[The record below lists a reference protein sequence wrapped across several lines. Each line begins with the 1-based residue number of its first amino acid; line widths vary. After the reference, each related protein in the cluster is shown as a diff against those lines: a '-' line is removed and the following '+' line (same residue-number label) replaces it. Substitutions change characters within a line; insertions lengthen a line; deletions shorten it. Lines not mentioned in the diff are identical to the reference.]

1 MGLSAPVAEFEVPG
15 HRLVRP
21 LGRGGMATVYLAIQS
36 SLGRPVAVKILQ
48 AATDETI
55 TRFEQEARTIARL
68 QHPHIVA
75 IYEVG
80 RTSDGQLYY
89 TMPYLPNGDLSKV
102 DLRDSPSRIA
112 AVVRALAGALGHAH
126 KQGIVHRDV
135 KPENVLFDQHRRAL
149 LTDFGIAR
157 ASDSLRVTREGATM
171 GSSGYMSPEQARG
184 QDIDGRSDLYS
195 LGVVCYELLTGDLPY
210 RGADA
215 LSTAIAHIEQP
226 VPRLPPLKR
235 SWQPFVD
242 KALAKSPEA
251 RFQDAEEM
259 IAALDAVD
267 GRRTSPRPVTPVTAP
282 QPKLQWPRLKLPR
295 LRLPPLGAIRR
306 PRIGLPSPRLVR
318 RYGPALLMLLALVVV
333 SAAALSWRSH
343 ARRTAVLPPSHSS
356 SRSPAAASPVVHT
369 PSHPLAAQQTA
380 ATQPAAA
387 PAPATSIE
395 AAQSLA
401 TMPVAPSSAG
411 NTPAMQVADLL
422 AQADALFSRDHLTV
436 PKEDSAVA
444 RYRQVLQLEPDNRS
458 ARTGIGRIMAV
469 LQRDVLIAWRR
480 GDADR
485 VQPLVTKLD
494 GLMADSD
501 PVSQKSWHDAR
512 IQLAQ
517 SVGAAIAESA
527 RSHDGAKVA
536 ALRPLAD
543 SLPAIYPRGFNS
555 RKLDQAPP
563 PPPALRAGSMLH
575 DDGGPSLVYV
585 PANGKADSFA
595 IGRTEVT
602 RSQYAEFARDTHRP
616 AASCV
621 EAFHPFSRL
630 RGLKWN
636 DPGFPQTGDHPAVCV
651 SWKDAAAYATWLSRR
666 TGEPYRLPT
675 EREWLRAARGD
686 TGGSPCALGN
696 VDDKSR
702 QSTLDNDRLP
712 CSDGA
717 AQTAPVGR
725 YAASSVGAYDMYGN
739 VSEWLDGG
747 SPGERVF
754 RGLSWRDG
762 SHQTAL
768 GRKGTAD
775 SDIGYTNVGFRVV
788 RVIDAAHPAPND

>member
-1 MGLSAPVAEFEVPG
+1 MSAPVAEFEVPG

-112 AVVRALAGALGHAH
+112 AVIRALAGALGHAH

-195 LGVVCYELLTGDLPY
+195 LGVVCYELLTGDLPF

-235 SWQPFVD
+235 AWQPFVD

-251 RFQDAEEM
+251 RFQNAEEM

-267 GRRTSPRPVTPVTAP
+267 GRHTSPRPVVPAAP
-282 QPKLQWPRLKLPR
+282 PRSKFQWPEFKLPR
-295 LRLPPLGAIRR
+295 IRLPALSGFRP
-306 PRIGLPSPRLVR
+306 PRIKLPSPRIVR
-318 RYGPALLMLLALVVV
+318 RYGPALLMLLALIAV

-343 ARRTAVLPPSHSS
+343 ARRTAAVPSAQATLAS
-356 SRSPAAASPVVHT
+356 AAHASSPV
-369 PSHPLAAQQTA
+369 SQQVA
-380 ATQPAAA
+380 ATQPVAS
-387 PAPATSIE
+387 PAPATSADASQPAI
-395 AAQSLA
+395 AV
-401 TMPVAPSSAG
+401 PVEPSSVDSAQ
-411 NTPAMQVADLL
+411 AAHVSALL
-422 AQADALFSRDHLTV
+422 AQADALFSRDRLTV

-444 RYRQVLQLEPDNRS
+444 RYREVLQLEPDNRN

-469 LQRDVLIAWRR
+469 LQRDVLNAWRR
-480 GDADR
+480 GDTGH

-494 GLMADSD
+494 GLVPFSD

-512 IQLAQ
+512 VQLAH
-517 SVGAAIAESA
+517 SVGDAMAGAA
-527 RSHDGAKVA
+527 RSKDGAKVA
-536 ALRPLAD
+536 ALRPLAG
-543 SLPAIYPRGFNS
+543 SLPAIYPEGFDPQS
-555 RKLDQAPP
+555 LDQTPVPP
-563 PPPALRAGSMLH
+563 SALHAGSMLH
-575 DDGGPSLVYV
+575 DDGGPTLVYV
-585 PANGKADSFA
+585 PADGKADAFA

-602 RSQYAEFARDTHRP
+602 RSEYAQFARETHRP

-621 EAFHPFSRL
+621 EAFHPFSRW

-651 SWKDAAAYATWLSRR
+651 SWSDAAAYAAWLSRR

-675 EREWLRAARGD
+675 ESEWLRTARGVPA
-686 TGGSPCALGN
+686 GSPCARGN
-696 VDDKSR
+696 VDDATR
-702 QSTLDNDRLP
+702 QTKLDNDRFA

-717 AQTAPVGR
+717 AETAPVGR
-725 YAASSVGAYDMYGN
+725 YAPSGVGAYDMYGN

-747 SPGERVF
+747 SAGERVF

-762 SHQTAL
+762 SHQTVL
-768 GRKGTAD
+768 GRKGTAG
-775 SDIGYTNVGFRVV
+775 SDIGYTSIGFRVV
-788 RVIDAAHPAPND
+788 RVIDARHPAPNG

>member
-112 AVVRALAGALGHAH
+112 AVIRALAGALGHAH

-195 LGVVCYELLTGDLPY
+195 LGVVCYELLSGDLPF

-235 SWQPFVD
+235 AWQPFLD

-251 RFQDAEEM
+251 RFQNAEEM
-259 IAALDAVD
+259 VVALDAVD
-267 GRRTSPRPVTPVTAP
+267 GRRTSPRPVVPATPPRP
-282 QPKLQWPRLKLPR
+282 QFHLPRFKLPHV
-295 LRLPPLGAIRR
+295 RLPAMPGIRL
-306 PRIGLPSPRLVR
+306 PRVQLSSPRMVR
-318 RYGPALLMLLALVVV
+318 RYGPALLMLAALVVV

-343 ARRTAVLPPSHSS
+343 STRATTAPVPAPLPVALGAQT
-356 SRSPAAASPVVHT
+356 PAGHQVAAGPAIAI
-369 PSHPLAAQQTA
+369 PTA
-380 ATQPAAA
+380 AIRTDLAPPAVAV
-387 PAPATSIE
+387 PVE
-395 AAQSLA
+395 A
-401 TMPVAPSSAG
+401 SSVDSG
-411 NTPAMQVADLL
+411 QVAQVAELL
-422 AQADALFSRDHLTV
+422 AQADVLFTQDHLTM
-436 PKEDSAVA
+436 PAKDSAAA
-444 RYRQVLQLEPDNRS
+444 RYQAVLKLEPDNRS
-458 ARTGIGRIMAV
+458 AHTGIGRIMAV
-469 LQRDVLIAWRR
+469 LQRDALNAWRG
-480 GDADR
+480 GDTDR
-485 VQPLVTKLD
+485 VQPIVAKLD
-494 GLMADSD
+494 GLAASAD

-512 IQLAQ
+512 LQLAH
-517 SVGAAIAESA
+517 SVGDAIAA
-527 RSHDGAKVA
+527 AAQSHDSAKMA
-536 ALRPLAD
+536 NLRPLAD
-543 SLPAIYPRGFNS
+543 SLPAVYPDGFDLQQLN
-555 RKLDQAPP
+555 AVPAA
-563 PPPALRAGSMLH
+563 PPALHAGSPMH
-575 DDGGPSLVYV
+575 DDGGPNLVYV
-585 PANGKADSFA
+585 PADGKADPFA

-602 RSQYAEFARDTHRP
+602 RNQYAQFARETHRP

-630 RGLKWN
+630 RGLKWS
-636 DPGFPQTGDHPAVCV
+636 DPGFPQTGDHPVVCV
-651 SWKDAAAYATWLSRR
+651 SWNDAQAYATWLSHR
-666 TGEPYRLPT
+666 TGQSYRLPSDG
-675 EREWLRAARGD
+675 EWLRAARG
-686 TGGSPCALGN
+686 GSGANPCARGN
-696 VDDKSR
+696 VDDTSR
-702 QSTLDNDRLP
+702 QTRLDNDRLT

-717 AQTAPVGR
+717 AETAPVGR

-739 VSEWLDGG
+739 VSEWLSGG
-747 SPGERVF
+747 SAGQRIF

-775 SDIGYTNVGFRVV
+775 SDIGYTSIGFRVV
-788 RVIDAAHPAPND
+788 RVIDAAHPAPNG

>member
-1 MGLSAPVAEFEVPG
+1 MGLSAPVVEFEVPG

-80 RTSDGQLYY
+80 RTSDEQLYY
-89 TMPYLPNGDLSKV
+89 TMPYLPNGDLSKI
-102 DLRDSPSRIA
+102 DLRDTPSRIA
-112 AVVRALAGALGHAH
+112 AVMRALAGALGHAH

-195 LGVVCYELLTGDLPY
+195 LGVVCYELLTGDLPF

-235 SWQPFVD
+235 AWQPFVD

-251 RFQDAEEM
+251 RFQNAEEM

-267 GRRTSPRPVTPVTAP
+267 GRHTTPRPVVPTPPHRPAF
-282 QPKLQWPRLKLPR
+282 QWPKITLPR
-295 LRLPPLGAIRR
+295 LRMPRVQL
-306 PRIGLPSPRLVR
+306 PRIPLPHIQMPRVHLPASRIVR
-318 RYGPALLMLLALVVV
+318 RYGPALLMLLALIAV

-343 ARRTAVLPPSHSS
+343 AHRVSPPS
-356 SRSPAAASPVVHT
+356 PAKATQTPATDNLAATAIAAAV
-369 PSHPLAAQQTA
+369 
-380 ATQPAAA
+380 
-387 PAPATSIE
+387 PAPATSSDTAHPVIAVPVE
-395 AAQSLA
+395 DSSVDAAQA
-401 TMPVAPSSAG
+401 ARVTV
-411 NTPAMQVADLL
+411 LL
-422 AQADALFSRDHLTV
+422 AQANASFAEGRLTV
-436 PKEDSAVA
+436 PKQNSAA
-444 RYRQVLQLEPDNRS
+444 AHYQAVLKLEPENRS
-458 ARTGIGRIMAV
+458 ARAGIGKVVTA
-469 LQRDVLIAWRR
+469 LQDDALKAWRR
-480 GDADR
+480 NNADQ
-485 VQPLVTKLD
+485 VLPLVEKLD
-494 GLMADSD
+494 TLSSSADPD
-501 PVSQKSWHDAR
+501 TQKSWHEAR
-512 IQLAQ
+512 TQLAHA
-517 SVGAAIAESA
+517 VGNSIASAAT
-527 RSHDGAKVA
+527 SHDAKQVA
-536 ALRPLAD
+536 TLRPLAD
-543 SLPAIYPRGFNS
+543 SLPAIYPAGFDV
-555 RKLDQAPP
+555 KLLNDAPP
-563 PPPALRAGSMLH
+563 APPALHAGSALR
-575 DDGGPSLVYV
+575 DDGGPALVYV
-585 PANGKADSFA
+585 PADGKADAFA
-595 IGRTEVT
+595 IARTDVT
-602 RSQYAEFARDTHRP
+602 RGEYAQFARDTHRP
-616 AASCV
+616 AASCM

-636 DPGFPQTGDHPAVCV
+636 DPGFAQTGDHPVVCV
-651 SWKDAAAYATWLSRR
+651 SWNDAMAYAAWLSRR
-666 TGEPYRLPT
+666 TGQPYRLPT
-675 EREWLRAARGD
+675 DSEWLRAAHGASS
-686 TGGSPCALGN
+686 GNPCARGN
-696 VDDKSR
+696 VDDSSR
-702 QSTLDNDRLP
+702 QSKLDNDRWP

-725 YAASSVGAYDMYGN
+725 YAASGVGAYDMYGN
-739 VSEWLDGG
+739 VSQWLSGG
-747 SPGERVF
+747 SSGDRAF

-768 GRKGTAD
+768 GRRGSAD
-775 SDIGYTNVGFRVV
+775 SDIGYTSIGFRVV
-788 RVIDAAHPAPND
+788 RVIDDAHPAPNG

>member
-112 AVVRALAGALGHAH
+112 AVIRALAGALGHAH

-184 QDIDGRSDLYS
+184 QDLDGRSDLYS
-195 LGVVCYELLTGDLPY
+195 LGVVCYELLTGDLPF

-235 SWQPFVD
+235 AWQPFVD
-242 KALAKSPEA
+242 KALAKSPDA
-251 RFQDAEEM
+251 RFQNAEEM
-259 IAALDAVD
+259 IAALDAAD
-267 GRRTSPRPVTPVTAP
+267 GRRTSPRPVVPAAP
-282 QPKLQWPRLKLPR
+282 PPRKLQWPRLKLPR
-295 LRLPPLGAIRR
+295 ARLPSLPDVRL
-306 PRIGLPSPRLVR
+306 PRIHLPSPRIVR
-318 RYGPALLMLLALVVV
+318 RYGPALLMLLALIVV

-343 ARRTAVLPPSHSS
+343 AKRTTATPPLPASAQAPPLLKHE
-356 SRSPAAASPVVHT
+356 AAANI
-369 PSHPLAAQQTA
+369 AAI
-380 ATQPAAA
+380 
-387 PAPATSIE
+387 PAPATSTDVSHPAIAVPVE
-395 AAQSLA
+395 ASNVDGAQA
-401 TMPVAPSSAG
+401 ARVT
-411 NTPAMQVADLL
+411 DLL
-422 AQADALFSRDHLTV
+422 AQADALFTRDHLTV
-436 PKEDSAVA
+436 PRQDSAAA
-444 RYRQVLQLEPDNRS
+444 RYQEALRLEPDNRN

-469 LQRDVLIAWRR
+469 LQRDALNAWRR
-480 GDADR
+480 GDTGQ

-494 GLMADSD
+494 SLMPFSDS
-501 PVSQKSWHDAR
+501 VSQKSWHDAR
-512 IQLAQ
+512 AQLAHSLGQ
-517 SVGAAIAESA
+517 AMADAVH
-527 RSHDGAKVA
+527 SHDGTKVA

-543 SLPAIYPRGFNS
+543 SLPAIYPEGFNTQS
-555 RKLDQAPP
+555 LDQAPAP
-563 PPPALRAGSMLH
+563 PSVPRAAATLH
-575 DDGGPSLVYV
+575 DDGGPTLVYV
-585 PANGKADSFA
+585 PADGKADAFA

-602 RSQYAEFARDTHRP
+602 RSQYAQFVHDTHRP

-630 RGLKWN
+630 RGLKWE
-636 DPGFPQTGDHPAVCV
+636 DPGFPQTGDHPVVCV
-651 SWKDAAAYATWLSRR
+651 SWNDAAAYAAWLSHR
-666 TGEPYRLPT
+666 TGQPYRLPT
-675 EREWLRAARGD
+675 ESEWLRTARGGS
-686 TGGSPCALGN
+686 GGTPCARGN
-696 VDDKSR
+696 VDDTSR
-702 QSTLDNDRLP
+702 QTKLDNDRFT

-717 AQTAPVGR
+717 AETAPVGR
-725 YAASSVGAYDMYGN
+725 YAASEVGAYDMYGN
-739 VSEWLDGG
+739 VSEWLSGG
-747 SPGERVF
+747 SAGDRIF

-768 GRKGTAD
+768 GRRGSAS
-775 SDIGYTNVGFRVV
+775 SDIGYTSIGFRVV
-788 RVIDAAHPAPND
+788 RAIDAAHPAPNG

>member
-112 AVVRALAGALGHAH
+112 AVIRALAGALGHAH
-126 KQGIVHRDV
+126 KHGIVHRDV

-226 VPRLPPLKR
+226 VPKLPPLKR
-235 SWQPFVD
+235 TWQPFVD

-251 RFQDAEEM
+251 RFQNAEEM

-267 GRRTSPRPVTPVTAP
+267 GRRTSPRPVVPATPP
-282 QPKLQWPRLKLPR
+282 PSKFQWPHLKLPR
-295 LRLPPLGAIRR
+295 LKLSPLAGIRLPRMQ
-306 PRIGLPSPRLVR
+306 LPSQRLVR
-318 RYGPALLMLLALVVV
+318 RYGPALLMLLALIAV

-343 ARRTAVLPPSHSS
+343 SRRSALVSS
-356 SRSPAAASPVVHT
+356 SPSSAVPPPAAAQAPPLVAHETAPAPVGE
-369 PSHPLAAQQTA
+369 
-380 ATQPAAA
+380 A
-387 PAPATSIE
+387 PAPATS
-395 AAQSLA
+395 AAPAQLLA
-401 TMPVAPSSAG
+401 TIPVEPSSADG
-411 NTPAMQVADLL
+411 AQQAKVAELL
-422 AQADALFSRDHLTV
+422 GQADALFSRDHLTV

-444 RYRQVLQLEPDNRS
+444 RYQEVLQLEPDNRS

-469 LQRDVLIAWRR
+469 LQRDVLNAWRR
-480 GDADR
+480 GNADQ

-494 GLMADSD
+494 SLEPSSD

-512 IQLAQ
+512 IQLAH
-517 SVGAAIAESA
+517 SVGEAMADAAH
-527 RSHDGAKVA
+527 SHDGAKLA

-543 SLPAIYPRGFNS
+543 SLPAVYPAGFNLQ
-555 RKLDQAPP
+555 KLDQAPP
-563 PPPALRAGSMLH
+563 PPALHAGSTLH
-575 DDGGPSLVYV
+575 DDGGPTLVYV
-585 PANGKADSFA
+585 PADGKADAFA

-602 RSQYAEFARDTHRP
+602 RGQYAQFVHDTHRP

-630 RGLKWN
+630 RGLKW
-636 DPGFPQTGDHPAVCV
+636 DHPGFPQTGDHPVVCV
-651 SWKDAAAYATWLSRR
+651 SWKDAVAYTAWLSHR
-666 TGEPYRLPT
+666 TGQAYRLPT
-675 EREWLRAARGD
+675 ESEWLRTARGGA
-686 TGGSPCALGN
+686 GGSPCALGN
-696 VDDKSR
+696 VDDTSR
-702 QSTLDNDRLP
+702 QSTLDNDRLT

-717 AQTAPVGR
+717 AETAPVGR

-739 VSEWLDGG
+739 VSEWLSGG
-747 SPGERVF
+747 SAGGRIF

-762 SHQTAL
+762 GHQTAL
-768 GRKGTAD
+768 GRKGSAD

-788 RVIDAAHPAPND
+788 RVIDAAHPAPNG